1 MSRPKGSKNKPK
13 NKVRSTTDFASAIA
27 EKTAEKELLEK
38 NIADTLAQINSLKVQ
53 LKANRAALKVT
64 EKAIAK
70 LETQKTNAEAKATL
84 EAQKTKLDSA
94 IQKLLADGLT
104 MDEILEKLN

>member
-1 MSRPKGSKNKPK
+1 M
-13 NKVRSTTDFASAIA
+13 
-27 EKTAEKELLEK
+27 
-38 NIADTLAQINSLKVQ
+38 
-53 LKANRAALKVT
+53 T

-94 IQKLLADGLT
+94 VQKLLADGLT